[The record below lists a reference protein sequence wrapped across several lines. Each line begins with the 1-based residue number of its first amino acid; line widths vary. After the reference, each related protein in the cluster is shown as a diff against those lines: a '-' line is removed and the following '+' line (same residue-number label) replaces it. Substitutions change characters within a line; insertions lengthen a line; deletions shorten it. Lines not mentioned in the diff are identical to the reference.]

1 MSNKYLKSIV
11 DSIFTSSISFFNDS
25 PAPVNRA
32 WLYLSSP
39 LEAFRLAPSLYSAN
53 VCKSNP
59 FVTFS
64 FILFDVLKSLLS
76 LLTSSLT
83 LCSIVTLFELSD
95 IRDSFVVG
103 FIVAPSFTSGS

>member
-1 MSNKYLKSIV
+1 
-11 DSIFTSSISFFNDS
+11 
-25 PAPVNRA
+25 
-32 WLYLSSP
+32 LYLSSP

-64 FILFDVLKSLLS
+64 FILFDVLKSLLIFS
-76 LLTSSLT
+76 KLFILLV

-103 FIVAPSFTSGS
+103 FIVAPSFTSGSWVNVVLLFSSLIFNL